1 MKLKFKATSQDW
13 LIFGLFALLLL
24 IVVSILVN
32 NIHSLANDGTF
43 AGLNPFTA
51 LIQNLPAVL
60 VFYAFAMAFLFVT
73 VKNYFFEQ
81 EKGFGISTEPKD
93 EKGFSRWCTDKEM
106 KKTLSELNVTDN
118 EYEHAGFP
126 LVSDGERLWVDD
138 DNSHNLVIGSTGTGK
153 TQCIIHPL
161 VKILAKKGESMIVTD
176 PKGEIYRESAGL
188 LKQKGYQ
195 IIVLNFRDPQ
205 RGNTW
210 NPLHLPYKL
219 YKQGNTD
226 KAMELLDDLA
236 ANILY
241 EESSANKDPFWEKT
255 SADYFAGLALGLFE
269 DAKEEEININSIS
282 VMTTVGEEKFGA
294 RSTYIKEY
302 FNGKNPAGAAYTCAS
317 GTIFAPEDTKGSILS
332 TFRQKIRLFSSRE
345 NLSEMLSQND
355 FDIDSIGKQKTA
367 VFMIIQDEKK
377 TYHALATIFIKQC
390 YESLIDVAQHTEKG
404 SLPVRTNFIL
414 DEFANM
420 PPLKDITTMI
430 TAARSRHVRFT
441 MIIQNFAQLDS
452 VYGKDDAQTIRS
464 NCNNMLYLL
473 TTELAA
479 LKEISELCG
488 DKMVKVG
495 KGDKEHEEARP
506 LATVADLQRMKQ
518 FEAIVKR
525 IRLNPYKTRLK
536 PNFEI
541 DWGIPKLDA
550 DPFVERQKKSVKVF
564 DLKEFIKNQRKDK
577 FMNMVESAGANP
589 PGGMMPGMSPFGG
602 VNPFETLKNN
612 NQMNTNTPNS
622 NPELG
627 FNVDDLVKKIDAKI
641 AELEKEE
648 KLEEEKLKKQ
658 AEDKKNEEESKKQ
671 EETINNTQP
680 EKEHENL
687 AEEKLKEDVLITNE
701 KEKESQNKKTNPVA
715 EIAPTM
721 FAGFMNKIDTAMEE
735 ENKTSSNE
743 KTIPVH
749 NSEAPKINGIPH
761 KQNITPMQK
770 SEPVKNSE
778 ISKYRV
784 TDDQFF
790 DDFFDE

>member
-1 MKLKFKATSQDW
+1 MKLKFKASPQDW
-13 LIFGLFALLLL
+13 LIFGLFSLLLL

-32 NIHSLANDGTF
+32 NIHSFANYGTF

-51 LIQNLPAVL
+51 IFENFAAVL
-60 VFYAFAMAFLFVT
+60 VFYAFAMIFLFVT

-106 KKTLSELNVTDN
+106 KKTLSELNVTED

-126 LVSDGERLWVDD
+126 LVSDGEKLWVDD

-195 IIVLNFRDPQ
+195 ILVLNFRDPQ

-226 KAMELLDDLA
+226 KAMDLLDDLA

-255 SADYFAGLALGLFE
+255 SADYFSGLALGLFE

-282 VMTTVGEEKFGA
+282 LMTTAGEEKFGA

-302 FNGKNPAGAAYTCAS
+302 FSEKNPAGAAYTCAS
-317 GTIFAPEDTKGSILS
+317 GTIFAPEETKGSILS

-390 YESLIDVAQHTEKG
+390 YESLIDVAQNTEKG

-495 KGDKEHEEARP
+495 KGEKEHEEARP

-518 FEAIVKR
+518 FEAIVRR

-541 DWGIPKLDA
+541 DWGIPKLEA
-550 DPFVERQKKSVKVF
+550 DPFVERQKKSVQVF
-564 DLKEFIKNQRKDK
+564 DLKEFIKNKRKDK
-577 FMNMVESAGANP
+577 FMNAIEGAGASA
-589 PGGMMPGMSPFGG
+589 PGGLTSGMPPFGG
-602 VNPFETLKNN
+602 VNPFEALKNN
-612 NQMNTNTPNS
+612 NQMQMS
-622 NPELG
+622 NQAPSPKPESQG

-641 AELEKEE
+641 AELEREE
-648 KLEEEKLKKQ
+648 KLEEEKRKK
-658 AEDKKNEEESKKQ
+658 E
-671 EETINNTQP
+671 
-680 EKEHENL
+680 
-687 AEEKLKEDVLITNE
+687 AEEKKKLEEEEKKQQEILSQDKEATREEILSSSETNE
-701 KEKESQNKKTNPVA
+701 TLQDKKTNPVA
-715 EIAPTM
+715 DIAPTM
-721 FAGFMNKIDTAMEE
+721 FAGFMNKIDNAMNDV
-735 ENKTSSNE
+735 NKEVSKESNI
-743 KTIPVH
+743 TVH
-749 NSEAPKINGIPH
+749 NNEAPKTNAIPH
-761 KQNITPMQK
+761 KQNITPMK
-770 SEPVKNSE
+770 KADPVKNSE
-778 ISKYRV
+778 VSRYNV